1 MEKRAIKKKRR
12 KYDKGFKDEALKMV
26 SNGRSVPEVARTIGI
41 GENLLYKWRTE
52 HQSILSSSDATAQT
66 EIEQLRKQLRAT
78 EMERDI
84 LKKALL
90 IFGRGTL

>member
-1 MEKRAIKKKRR
+1 MEKRAIKKNRR

-52 HQSILSSSDATAQT
+52 HQSILSISDATAQA